1 MPVPCGVGQY
11 SLLGESY
18 CRACPRGHAC
28 AVVDAAPVPCLNGTF
43 SLGNATS
50 CVDAPKGFYS
60 AITTEQPIRCPRGYT
75 ATSAK
80 SRLCTRCPAG
90 YECPSAD
97 VSVYWFIRLLV
108 YWFIGLLVYFEGHLH
123 TRVVH
128 ILALHLNTNTLHC
141 VFHVSMFS
149 TMTINLFRFHM
160 FIRRLPLSG
169 VSPEALQGTVPLP
182 APSVRRGT
190 SQAFKLFIKV
200 FILKVVLQLN

>member
-1 MPVPCGVGQY
+1 MPEGVYGDECEEPPLYTVPGRIRMP
-11 SLLGESY
+11 LGG
-18 CRACPRGHAC
+18 C
-28 AVVDAAPVPCLNGTF
+28 
-43 SLGNATS
+43 
-50 CVDAPKGFYS
+50 K
-60 AITTEQPIRCPRGYT
+60 
-75 ATSAK
+75 
-80 SRLCTRCPAG
+80 
-90 YECPSAD
+90 
-97 VSVYWFIRLLV
+97 RLLV
-108 YWFIGLLVYFEGHLH
+108 YSFIGLLVYFEGHLY

>member
-1 MPVPCGVGQY
+1 MLGRSIRYGVQIKININGSPLLPPSNTHPFHNPFHNLFHPSPRYPGGMPVPCGVGQY

-108 YWFIGLLVYFEGHLH
+108 YWFISRGIYTHALYIYSRSISTLTHYTVY
-123 TRVVH
+123 
-128 ILALHLNTNTLHC
+128 
-141 VFHVSMFS
+141 SMFPC
-149 TMTINLFRFHM
+149 FR
-160 FIRRLPLSG
+160 L
-169 VSPEALQGTVPLP
+169 
-182 APSVRRGT
+182 
-190 SQAFKLFIKV
+190 
-200 FILKVVLQLN
+200 